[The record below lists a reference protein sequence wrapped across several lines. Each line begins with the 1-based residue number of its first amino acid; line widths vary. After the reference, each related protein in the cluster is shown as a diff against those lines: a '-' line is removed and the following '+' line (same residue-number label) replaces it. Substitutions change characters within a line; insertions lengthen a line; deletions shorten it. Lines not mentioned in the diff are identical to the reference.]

1 MTLFLFL
8 LGAVF
13 FLVLAWVLYYHNIE
27 LFACLLIA
35 VNFEFFFIL
44 PMLGRFP
51 VYRLMDV
58 MLVRLLVLVRLLRGD
73 LALGRYG
80 FWVLLLTPISL
91 MAILKAYCSGQSL
104 LLGVKATKFVP
115 LLLSYFLFVGKDVNP
130 ERFAFG
136 LVIMAV
142 GISAM
147 VVAHSV
153 FANTFNPFWG
163 LSTEMREA
171 LITERL
177 GRSRNA
183 IGSFAIAVAGVSAF
197 ACFLRSRYPRLVLI
211 AAIALFL
218 EIVFVT
224 QVRML
229 IIVMMVAMLFLYVRA
244 RRLSMPQV
252 CVLISVLLLMIVAWD
267 LLSTQMIRH
276 SELAALTTEELTRKT
291 GSVEARLATYA
302 YYWKGLLKDPLLGS
316 GALNFDWVGNPERW
330 LQEQGI
336 HLSDIGVMH
345 FFVKTGFIGFLWF
358 ALGLLLMWKDSFFHG
373 TASIATGYLVMATI
387 AMPTLDF
394 FLRNDTMLLFGIFS
408 ALLSNEVNRSLKPFA
423 GGGKN

>member
-58 MLVRLLVLVRLLRGD
+58 MLVLLLVLVRLLRGD

-80 FWVLLLTPISL
+80 FWVLLITPISL

-252 CVLISVLLLMIVAWD
+252 CVRLHCCFCDSGMG
-267 LLSTQMIRH
+267 LLSRI
-276 SELAALTTEELTRKT
+276 
-291 GSVEARLATYA
+291 
-302 YYWKGLLKDPLLGS
+302 
-316 GALNFDWVGNPERW
+316 
-330 LQEQGI
+330 
-336 HLSDIGVMH
+336 
-345 FFVKTGFIGFLWF
+345 
-358 ALGLLLMWKDSFFHG
+358 
-373 TASIATGYLVMATI
+373 
-387 AMPTLDF
+387 
-394 FLRNDTMLLFGIFS
+394 
-408 ALLSNEVNRSLKPFA
+408 
-423 GGGKN
+423 

>member
-35 VNFEFFFIL
+35 VNFEFFFML

-51 VYRLMDV
+51 VYRLMNV
-58 MLVRLLVLVRLLRGD
+58 MLVLLLVLVRLLRGD

-80 FWVLLLTPISL
+80 FWVLLIIPISI

-104 LLGVKATKFVP
+104 LLGLKATKFVP
-115 LLLSYFLFVGKDVNP
+115 ILLSYFLFVGKDLNP
-130 ERFAFG
+130 ERFTAGLVLMAFG
-136 LVIMAV
+136 IT
-142 GISAM
+142 AM
-147 VVAHSV
+147 VVVHSI
-153 FANTFNPFWG
+153 FAGTFNPFWG

-183 IGSFAIAVAGVSAF
+183 IGSFAIAVASVSAF
-197 ACFLRSRYPRLVLI
+197 ACFLRNRHSWLALI
-211 AAIALFL
+211 AAIALFF
-218 EIVFVT
+218 EIAFVT

-229 IIVMMVAMLFLYVRA
+229 IIAVIVTMLFLYVRA
-244 RRLSMPQV
+244 RRLSTPQV
-252 CVLISVLLLMIVAWD
+252 CVLISVSLLMVLAWD

-291 GSVEARLATYA
+291 GSVEARLITYA

-316 GALNFDWVGNPERW
+316 GALNFDWVGNPERR

-345 FFVKTGFIGFLWF
+345 FFVKTGFIGFLWL
-358 ALGLLLMWKDSFFHG
+358 ALGLLLMWKDSIFHG

>member
-1 MTLFLFL
+1 MSLLLFL
-8 LGAVF
+8 LGTFF
-13 FLVLAWVLYYHNIE
+13 FLVLAGALYYHNLE

-35 VNFEFFFIL
+35 VNFEFFFML
-44 PMLGRFP
+44 PMLGTFP
-51 VYRLMDV
+51 VYRLMNV
-58 MLVRLLVLVRLLRGD
+58 MLVLSLVLARLLRGD

-80 FWVLLLTPISL
+80 LWLLLIIPISF
-91 MAILKAYCSGQSL
+91 MAIVKAYYSGQSFV
-104 LLGVKATKFVP
+104 LGLKATKFIP
-115 LLLSYFLFVGKDVNP
+115 LLLSYFLFVGKDLNP
-130 ERFAFG
+130 ERFAAG

-142 GISAM
+142 GIGAM

-163 LSTEMREA
+163 LSTDMREA

-197 ACFLRSRYPRLVLI
+197 ACFLRSRYPRLALI
-211 AAIALFL
+211 GAIALFL

-224 QVRML
+224 QIRML
-229 IIVMMVAMLFLYVRA
+229 IIAMMVAMLFLYVRA
-244 RRLSMPQV
+244 HRLSMPQV
-252 CVLISVLLLMIVAWD
+252 LVMISLLLLMILAWD
-267 LLSTQMIRH
+267 LLSTQMVRH

-291 GSVEARLATYA
+291 GSVEARLSTYA
-302 YYWKGLLKDPLLGS
+302 YYWKGLLKDPLLGT
-316 GALNFDWVGNPERW
+316 GALNFDWVGNPERR

-394 FLRNDTMLLFGIFS
+394 FLRNDTMLLFGMFI
-408 ALLSNEVNRSLKPFA
+408 ALLSKEVNRSLKPLPE
-423 GGGKN
+423 GGRD